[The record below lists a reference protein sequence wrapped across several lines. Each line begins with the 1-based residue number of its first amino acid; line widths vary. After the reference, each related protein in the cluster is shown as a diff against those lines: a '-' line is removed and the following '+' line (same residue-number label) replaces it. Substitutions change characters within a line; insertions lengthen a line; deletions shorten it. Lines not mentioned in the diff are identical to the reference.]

1 LVRCHSRKDL
11 DRAHAAG
18 MLGWMP
24 LALHGELVTRMQ
36 PYQVQV
42 FATSRKWE
50 SKRQQGRDFG
60 E

>member
-1 LVRCHSRKDL
+1 M